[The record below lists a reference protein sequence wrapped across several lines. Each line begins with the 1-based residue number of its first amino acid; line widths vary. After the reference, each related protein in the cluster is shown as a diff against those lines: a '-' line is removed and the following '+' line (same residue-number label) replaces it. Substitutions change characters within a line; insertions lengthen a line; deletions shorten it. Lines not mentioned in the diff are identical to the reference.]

1 MAATK
6 NEPKAHKVQLQQKYW
21 LKDTSKTKL
30 LQLQAICLDK
40 VTEQEHYYDT
50 ALHELAMTQIWL
62 SQKNQQWHL
71 IVASQKQETR
81 GNASTTELSPK
92 MWNTLHLD
100 KTDASRVKLHTHSL
114 TKELPE
120 NGLTASANIS
130 KRDELHFHSNKA
142 TNRGIHMERTSTYAE
157 LVTEREIITYLAHF
171 LHIGLTKEEERNMTV
186 KDFLQL
192 AGIQHYASYHH
203 TKQVTYTLYGIYTI
217 IIQMDEKTSK
227 ESATILVDTDIF
239 NVAKCFEEIEKLA
252 SDLEL
257 QRQTP

>member
-6 NEPKAHKVQLQQKYW
+6 NEPKVYEVQLQQKYW

-50 ALHELAMTQIWL
+50 ALHELAMTQTWL

-100 KTDASRVKLHTHSL
+100 KTDASHVKLHTHIL

-120 NGLTASANIS
+120 DGLTGSANIS
-130 KRDELHFHSNKA
+130 KQDELHYHSKKA
-142 TNRGIHMERTSTYAE
+142 TNAGTHMEHTSTYAE
-157 LVTEREIITYLAHF
+157 LVTEREIITYLAHS
-171 LHIGLTKEEERNMTV
+171 LHIGLTKEEERNMTI

-192 AGIQHYASYHH
+192 AGVQHYASYHH

-227 ESATILVDTDIF
+227 ESATILVDTDIL
-239 NVAKCFEEIEKLA
+239 NVDKCFEEIEKLA

-257 QRQTP
+257 QHQTP